1 MGFLGFGKKSS
12 WFDTKSSPL
21 NIVKQEDGTFFYPV
35 GAGKSF
41 ISGSME
47 DKRRLEMFLTVP
59 ELNAILNMRA
69 RAAGNMKIII
79 VDKDTEEEVKVS
91 DPIADRLRNPNYF
104 QSKEE
109 FFGLTSLFRDIFGD
123 EFIYMQQP
131 GRLAPSGIFTLPPQ
145 QIHIENEGYEKLNP
159 FFMYRKLP
167 SSIVYSYR
175 NYDGKNYK
183 LDDSKLLHL
192 NDNNV
197 KSNTELSFLKG
208 NSKID
213 AQQAPLENILAAYE
227 ARNVL
232 IVNRGAIGILSN
244 ASKDGIGGVA
254 PLDVKEK
261 AKVQQEFSKYGL
273 TKSQWQ
279 VIITNLSLNWQQMAI
294 DVDKLRLFEETKE
307 DTLKLCDAYG
317 LPPEML
323 SVSNGVTF
331 ANKREAQVQFYRDTV
346 IPETGAR
353 IAGINKK
360 WFADKDYELAATFE
374 HLPIFSEELKDR
386 ARSLMLVCNAL
397 SRALDGQVITIEEY
411 RKELKKFGIT

>member
-1 MGFLGFGKKSS
+1 M
-12 WFDTKSSPL
+12 
-21 NIVKQEDGTFFYPV
+21 
-35 GAGKSF
+35 
-41 ISGSME
+41 
-47 DKRRLEMFLTVP
+47 
-59 ELNAILNMRA
+59 
-69 RAAGNMKIII
+69 
-79 VDKDTEEEVKVS
+79 
-91 DPIADRLRNPNYF
+91 
-104 QSKEE
+104 
-109 FFGLTSLFRDIFGD
+109 
-123 EFIYMQQP
+123 
-131 GRLAPSGIFTLPPQ
+131 
-145 QIHIENEGYEKLNP
+145 
-159 FFMYRKLP
+159 
-167 SSIVYSYR
+167 
-175 NYDGKNYK
+175 
-183 LDDSKLLHL
+183 

-360 WFADKDYELAATFE
+360 WFADKEYELAATFE

>member
-1 MGFLGFGKKSS
+1 MGLFGFGKKST
-12 WFDTKSSPL
+12 DL
-21 NIVKQEDGTFFYPV
+21 GIVKQEDGTFFYPV

-41 ISGSME
+41 ISGSIE

-69 RAAGNMKIII
+69 RAAGNMKIVVIDKKTEKV
-79 VDKDTEEEVKVS
+79 VDID
-91 DPIADRLRNPNYF
+91 DPIAERLKNPNYF

-109 FFGLTSLFRDIFGD
+109 FFGLTSLWRDIFGD
-123 EFIYMQQP
+123 EIIYMQQP
-131 GRLAPSGIFTLPPQ
+131 GRLAPTGIFTLPPQ
-145 QIHIENEGYEKLNP
+145 QIHIENTGYEKLNP

-167 SSIVYSYR
+167 ETIVYSYR

-183 LDDSKLLHL
+183 LDKDKLLHL

-208 NSKID
+208 SSRID
-213 AQQAPLENILAAYE
+213 SQQAPLENILAAYE

-261 AKVQQEFSKYGL
+261 NKVQQEFAKYGL

-307 DTLKLCDAYG
+307 DTLKLCDEFG
-317 LPPEML
+317 VPPEML
-323 SVSNGVTF
+323 SISNGVTF

-397 SRALDGQVITIEEY
+397 SRAFEQGILSKEEY
-411 RKELKKFGIT
+411 REELKKFGIT